1 MNKYIGIAGTNS
13 PRSTNKKLMEYIQS
27 HFAGQAEIELM
38 SIADLPVF
46 YKVPGRVLPPPPRVE
61 EMDKLVDEA
70 DGVIIATPEYDHS
83 VPAVLMNALEWMSYG
98 GTHPFVGKPVMIVGA
113 SYGTLGA
120 SRAQAHL
127 RQILDSPEMQAR
139 IMPSSEF
146 LVDHS
151 LQAFDEAGNLTDSEK
166 VERLEQLFTDFE
178 TFVEISKHLNASLA
192 DNKQLAA
199 NYTWEDEEG
208 AK

>member
-1 MNKYIGIAGTNS
+1 
-13 PRSTNKKLMEYIQS
+13 MEYIQS

-46 YKVPGRVLPPPPRVE
+46 YKVPGRVLPPRVE

-192 DNKQLAA
+192 ANKQLAA